1 MLEDVGDKILECIHH
16 TGTNLRN
23 LPRHSCQDVVVC
35 FAILDLFH
43 QGNGLI
49 GDDCSGCERP
59 SGDHV
64 TIKIVA
70 VSTRRIQY
78 ESLRKRIGPRYRI
91 GVLVLKRLFIVNAF
105 LI

>member
-16 TGTNLRN
+16 TGTNLRS
-23 LPRHSCQDVVVC
+23 LPRHSCQDVVVF
-35 FAILDLFH
+35 FAILDLFQ
-43 QGNGLI
+43 QGNGLT
-49 GDDCSGCERP
+49 GDDCSGFERP

-64 TIKIVA
+64 TIKIAA

-91 GVLVLKRLFIVNAF
+91 GGLVLKRLFIVNVF